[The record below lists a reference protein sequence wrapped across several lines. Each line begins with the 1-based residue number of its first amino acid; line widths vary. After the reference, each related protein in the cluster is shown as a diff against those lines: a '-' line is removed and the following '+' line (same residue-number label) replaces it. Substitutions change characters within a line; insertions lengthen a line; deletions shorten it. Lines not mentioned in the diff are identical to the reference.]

1 MKTPQRARSARAT
14 VMLAA
19 GLTAVTALIGASHP
33 QGPSGTPATGKT
45 SATTRVPGTTRVS
58 ATASAPGTRAARVP
72 GLAVTVSDGHVAAR
86 AGEVL
91 TYLVTVRDI
100 GATAARRLEVTQTLS
115 AGLKVLS
122 VSDHGMAASGR
133 VTWPVG
139 LAAGGSRTFRVL
151 AQVTST
157 PATLLRIAAVA
168 CVALAGT
175 TRPVICAAHLDRL
188 PAASL
193 AVSRPGR
200 SGMSAAAYAAIGL
213 AVGALCLLAAIA
225 RRRGRL
231 RRQPA

>member
-19 GLTAVTALIGASHP
+19 GLTAVTALMGASHP

-45 SATTRVPGTTRVS
+45 SATTRVP

-100 GATAARRLEVTQTLS
+100 GATAAPRLEVIQTLS

-157 PATLLRIAAVA
+157 PATLLRLAAVA
-168 CVALAGT
+168 CVALAGK
-175 TRPVICAAHLDRL
+175 TRPIICAAHLDRL
-188 PAASL
+188 PAATM

-213 AVGALCLLAAIA
+213 AVAALCLLAAIA